1 MYIGAGMTLAGAA
14 LYHESLSILIYTGLF
29 FLITHLFVVLYEEP
43 KTRHGTSPSD
53 WRTRKSGKIFE
64 KNAKHMSVKLELL
77 ISLIVGICRVS
88 TAAFLAEL
96 LESGIGAQRVP
107 NWIEPKKGRRDGRWA
122 IKPATI
128 RRL

>member
-1 MYIGAGMTLAGAA
+1 LADQ
-14 LYHESLSILIYTGLF
+14 E
-29 FLITHLFVVLYEEP
+29 V
-43 KTRHGTSPSD
+43 
-53 WRTRKSGKIFE
+53 RKNFE

-77 ISLIVGICRVS
+77 IPLIVLGVRRVS

-96 LESGIGAQRVP
+96 LEGGIGAQRVP
-107 NWIEPKKGRRDGRWA
+107 DWIEPKKGRRDGRWA